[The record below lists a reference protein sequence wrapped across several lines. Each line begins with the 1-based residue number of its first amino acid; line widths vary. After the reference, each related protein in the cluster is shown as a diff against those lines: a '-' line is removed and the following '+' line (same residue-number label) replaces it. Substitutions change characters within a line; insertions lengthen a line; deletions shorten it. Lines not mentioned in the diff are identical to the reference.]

1 MKVKHF
7 VTLAAITIVGAAL
20 TPFAIAQTQKADPS
34 IASSSSLKVCAGKSN
49 PCASKPNPCASKPN
63 PCASKP
69 NPCASKPNPCAS
81 KPNPCASKAVR
92 SPDIYAKNGVAIRG
106 ADPVAYFTQGRA
118 VIGNAKYEHQ
128 WKGAIWRFSSD
139 QNRRL
144 FAQNPGRYAPQ
155 YGGYCAQAVSEGN
168 LAKTDPEAWKIVNG
182 KLYLN
187 YDKTV
192 QAQWLQDVPGHIAKA
207 DRNWDS
213 VLNQKF
219 HE

>member
-1 MKVKHF
+1 MKVKHL
-7 VTLAAITIVGAAL
+7 VTLV
-20 TPFAIAQTQKADPS
+20 AIAIIATALAPFTIAQAQKAS
-34 IASSSSLKVCAGKSN
+34 QTIGSSSPLKACAG
-49 PCASKPNPCASKPN
+49 
-63 PCASKP
+63 
-69 NPCASKPNPCAS
+69 

-92 SPDIYAKNGVAIRG
+92 SPDIYAKNGLAIQG
-106 ADPVAYFTQGRA
+106 ADPVAYFTQGKA
-118 VIGNAKYEHQ
+118 MIGDARYEHQ
-128 WKGAIWRFSSD
+128 WKGATWRFSSE

-144 FAQNPGRYAPQ
+144 FAQNPMKYAPQ

>member
-1 MKVKHF
+1 MKVNHL
-7 VTLAAITIVGAAL
+7 VTLAAISLIGAAIA
-20 TPFAIAQTQKADPS
+20 PIAIAQNQ
-34 IASSSSLKVCAGKSN
+34 SSSTLSNLKVCAGKPN
-49 PCASKPNPCASKPN
+49 PCAGKPNPCASKPN
-63 PCASKP
+63 PCAG
-69 NPCASKPNPCAS
+69 

-92 SPDIYAKNGVAIRG
+92 SPDIYAKNGLAIQG
-106 ADPVAYFTQGRA
+106 ADPVAYFTQGKAMMGKAR
-118 VIGNAKYEHQ
+118 YEHK
-128 WKGAIWRFSSD
+128 WKGATWRFSS
-139 QNRRL
+139 QENRDV
-144 FAQNPGRYAPQ
+144 FARNPEQFAPQ

-192 QAQWLQDVPGHIAKA
+192 QVQWMQDVPGNIARA